1 MVFTM
6 IFSFSIFIVCI
17 VMFTS
22 FPVFKEQAELT
33 KCSLYNALD
42 ITKNGDQ
49 LKNWGGF
56 KQLKNQVGNIS
67 TLLTTAS
74 LQVNKYF
81 KGSDGLSDDDWL
93 VDDMNKMKKAN
104 LDLYR
109 NNKDSSVTTP
119 NPDTTASTQ
128 VGDPLPRVSSYFITT
143 NLGPV

>member
-1 MVFTM
+1 
-6 IFSFSIFIVCI
+6 
-17 VMFTS
+17 
-22 FPVFKEQAELT
+22 LT

-81 KGSDGLSDDDWL
+81 RGSDGLSDDDWL
-93 VDDMNKMKKAN
+93 VEDMNKMKKAN

-119 NPDTTASTQ
+119 NPDTTDSTQ
-128 VGDPLPRVSSYFITT
+128 VGDPLPRVNSYFITT
-143 NLGPV
+143 GLGPA